1 MNITISIP
9 YEVNQKL
16 SKIDNKSGLIT
27 NLLRN
32 HFLIEENNTEILK
45 LKREDMKTQME
56 NNIREL
62 NYKIELIEKER
73 EKEVKTIEKTKEQI
87 EEKINLIIKNAKDI
101 FEKEITKEQAQEYLD
116 SDKWSSLGEYIDE
129 NL

>member
-87 EEKINLIIKNAKDI
+87 EKKINLIIKNAKDI